1 MTAILRREFVTLL
14 RSWTAMAV
22 ELGLALAFAL
32 LILALGVFLS
42 FSRAAW
48 GLFLL
53 GIVILIF
60 CMLLK
65 ERSGAF
71 RLRILILS
79 LAAIMLL
86 VASLVVALQF
96 PKVNALF

>member
-1 MTAILRREFVTLL
+1 M
-14 RSWTAMAV
+14 
-22 ELGLALAFAL
+22 

-53 GIVILIF
+53 GVVLLIF
-60 CMLLK
+60 VMLLK

-71 RLRILILS
+71 RLRILDPFI
-79 LAAIMLL
+79 
-86 VASLVVALQF
+86 VGDHR
-96 PKVNALF
+96 